1 MSRTSPAP
9 AASSIDASGKALH
22 TGWLAGIGAEYAFL
36 GNWSAKLEYNYIN
49 FGPQDVTT
57 SGVRDDQPFRRWS
70 AASRVSRPYADIR
83 QDMHLVKFGI
93 NYHFNSVPA
102 VISAR
107 F

>member
-1 MSRTSPAP
+1 M
-9 AASSIDASGKALH
+9 
-22 TGWLAGIGAEYAFL
+22 
-36 GNWSAKLEYNYIN
+36 EYNYIN
-49 FGPQDVTT
+49 FGPQNVTT
-57 SGVRDDQPFRRWS
+57 SGVLTANLPPLVGSIQGVQALR
-70 AASRVSRPYADIR
+70 DIR